1 MRRAYRVV
9 GKVQGV
15 GFRWFTRETASSL
28 GLRGTVRNASDGS
41 VEVVVEGPEAA
52 VAELRGRLAEGPP
65 GADVARLEERSET
78 PEGPLPHPFTIVR

>member
-41 VEVVVEGPEAA
+41 VEVVVDGPEPA
-52 VAELRGRLAEGPP
+52 VAELRSWLAEGPP
-65 GADVARLEERSET
+65 GADVTRVEERNET